1 MQASSSRRVVVLSLP
16 EDDNVPR
23 NEVKSD
29 NNAESLPA
37 TASAEMRIVQLRCPS
52 TQLAASYCIVKASKN
67 GSATSSLA
75 ESAAATIFEVNRAEA
90 SSARRPRSWFID
102 DHVQSDGALTIS
114 TPVDPAFILLDI
126 LSSNRN
132 AEERSKYSPF
142 SQIIE
147 RSMASFPHYRHLI
160 NAFPESAMA
169 SLCDV
174 NSDYG
179 PDMLLVRLN
188 EDKVMR
194 WMGKKV
200 AAIAQV
206 LRGCDEIAMRARGSA
221 AAPGYEA
228 LAIKDKNAKVDEG
241 HIEKVACQ
249 VLFEYLSPEW
259 QARLAE
265 ARKTSVS
272 DIKSS
277 EGGDIKGKENQAT
290 AASAVEKKTVGRVRS
305 ERRFQVHRRA
315 VRKTAARGPD
325 GVGGGGPNADQ
336 KRKKQSAVE
345 SRAVKRLKKVSTKGM
360 SKLSAFFT
368 KKK

>member
-277 EGGDIKGKENQAT
+277 EGGDIMGKENQAT
-290 AASAVEKKTVGRVRS
+290 AASAVEKKPWEECAQSGVSKYIDVLYGRQQHVG
-305 ERRFQVHRRA
+305 Q
-315 VRKTAARGPD
+315 TAS
-325 GVGGGGPNADQ
+325 GGGGPNADQ